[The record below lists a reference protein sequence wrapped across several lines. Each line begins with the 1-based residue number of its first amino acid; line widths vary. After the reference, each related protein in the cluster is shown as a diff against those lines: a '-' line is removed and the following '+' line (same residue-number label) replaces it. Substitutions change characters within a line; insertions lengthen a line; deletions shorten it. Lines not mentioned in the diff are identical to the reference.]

1 MKEETFLLK
10 KLHGEMKHLK
20 INTPFF
26 LCFEK
31 SILKEKGLVICLINY
46 SFD

>member
-10 KLHGEMKHLK
+10 NLHGEMKHLK

-26 LCFEK
+26 LFFEK
-31 SILKEKGLVICLINY
+31 NILKEKGLVICLINY
-46 SFD
+46 LLD